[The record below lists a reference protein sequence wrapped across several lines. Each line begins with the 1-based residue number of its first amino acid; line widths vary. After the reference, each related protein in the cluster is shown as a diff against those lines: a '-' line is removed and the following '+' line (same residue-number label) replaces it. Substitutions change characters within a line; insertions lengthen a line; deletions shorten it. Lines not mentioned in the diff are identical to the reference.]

1 MSLFQC
7 VYEIDWNA
15 YRGFSAS
22 ALRFVLSFLSQLPDL
37 TLNQFNRKDFAL
49 KYIVDFLLPV
59 NLYGIRL
66 FLGEKWQIVQQI
78 ELLKQIVHVFLSCLF
93 ISRLFHWENI
103 QLWYVKCLNITIHQ
117 AKSHEKWSTQR
128 RISKLFR
135 CWDRIFIEKQF
146 DDISKWARK
155 QQVWHYGLSMFILFG
170 KIGTYSTIVT
180 LCCE

>member
-117 AKSHEKWSTQR
+117 PKSHEKWSTQR

-135 CWDRIFIEKQF
+135 YWDRIFMNNNLTIYQNEHANNKYGTMACPCL
-146 DDISKWARK
+146 SYLVKLTPT
-155 QQVWHYGLSMFILFG
+155 QQL
-170 KIGTYSTIVT
+170 
-180 LCCE
+180 